1 MYPYFEGLT
10 DDIYFHYS
18 ESSYDYPPHFHNK
31 IELVYCFEG
40 IRAKRVGEVEYVLQ
54 AGEAL
59 VIFPNLAH
67 ETLIVPGDENT
78 KSISVICKT
87 EFVSGLLPDFA
98 TKRPTTPIIPAEKI
112 SEKAIHAFNHMRFA
126 ENSAE
131 VLGWTL
137 VALSDLVQQ
146 LELMPIKNQDGF
158 SLAPR
163 VVAYINENYQKP
175 LSINHLAK
183 VFGYSA
189 SYITHVFYEQ
199 LKVPFRS
206 YLTAVRSEHAA
217 ELIRSTDMNLTEIA
231 FECGYN
237 SLNTFC
243 RCFKKRFDLT
253 PTEYK
258 KKMRK
263 NKDTD

>member
-1 MYPYFEGLT
+1 MYPYFEGMT
-10 DDIYFHYS
+10 EDIYFHYS
-18 ESSYDYPPHFHNK
+18 DHSYDYPPHFHDK

-40 IRAKRVGEVEYVLQ
+40 IRGKRVGEKEYVLQ
-54 AGEAL
+54 TGEAL
-59 VIFPNLAH
+59 VIFPNIAH
-67 ETLIVPGDENT
+67 ETLIIPGDEQT
-78 KSISVICKT
+78 KSISVVCKT
-87 EFVSGLLPDFA
+87 EFFSSLLPEFS
-98 TKRPTTPIIPAEKI
+98 TKRPTNPVISAPQI
-112 SEKAIHAFNHMRFA
+112 SEKVVRAFHQLRSA
-126 ENSAE
+126 TNSAE

-137 VALSDLVQQ
+137 VALSDLMQQ
-146 LELMPIKNQDGF
+146 LELVPIKNQDGF

-163 VVAYINENYQKP
+163 VIAYINDNYQKP

-189 SYITHVFYEQ
+189 SYITHIFYEQ

-217 ELIRSTDMNLTEIA
+217 ELIRSTDKNLTEIA

-258 KKMRK
+258 KKVRK
-263 NKDTD
+263 KKDAE